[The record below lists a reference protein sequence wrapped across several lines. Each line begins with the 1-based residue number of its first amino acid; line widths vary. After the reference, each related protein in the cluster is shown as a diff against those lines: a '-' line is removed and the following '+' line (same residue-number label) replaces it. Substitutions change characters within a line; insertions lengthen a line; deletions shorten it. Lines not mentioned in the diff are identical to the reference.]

1 MKRRVTI
8 LIPAYNEQAV
18 LPQLFERL
26 YQLQDSLPR
35 YQLEFL
41 FINDGSRDKTL
52 RLIQQQAAKHASV
65 AYVNLARNFGK
76 ETAMLAG
83 FDHA

>member
-52 RLIQQQAAKHASV
+52 RLIQQQAAKQCCLRQSSP
-65 AYVNLARNFGK
+65 
-76 ETAMLAG
+76 
-83 FDHA
+83 

>member
-26 YQLQDSLPR
+26 YQLQDSLSR

-41 FINDGSRDKTL
+41 FVND
-52 RLIQQQAAKHASV
+52 AAIKRFA
-65 AYVNLARNFGK
+65 
-76 ETAMLAG
+76 
-83 FDHA
+83 